1 MSFGLI
7 MWNHRNRK
15 IKTFA
20 NKVVNLGLSVLQI
33 SILVINKFSYDNV
46 KPKYREETKLC
57 YVVTDS
63 FIVYMKAEDIYP
75 DIENHLEKRLDT
87 SNFEL
92 QRPSNIVKKQKVI
105 GLIKNKLGEKIMGEF
120 AVLIPKTYSYLT
132 DDLDGNKKK
141 QKKEKSVP

>member
-1 MSFGLI
+1 M
-7 MWNHRNRK
+7 
-15 IKTFA
+15 
-20 NKVVNLGLSVLQI
+20 
-33 SILVINKFSYDNV
+33 
-46 KPKYREETKLC
+46 
-57 YVVTDS
+57 VTDR

-75 DIENHLEKRLDT
+75 DIENHLEKILDT